1 MSVMNR
7 KMFNRGGRNKLNQM
21 GGIKSVQHFQ
31 TAGQV
36 KAPSGQVS
44 LNLSGGPFASS
55 SPIFGSGKYNF
66 GQVYTKNNPYP
77 STLSGKM
84 FGSGKRFFAP
94 AKSSS
99 PGQMALINVAKKAA
113 EGGMGALDWSELA
126 ILQQYLTGQG
136 FKNFIESKGKT
147 DRFGSAG
154 KALSGIA
161 NVAGQ
166 MAGFPVG
173 IARSWFTEEGGP
185 ASEEYD
191 KNLGTFTPDENLLK
205 GLGFTFEED
214 LYGGQTGRLNKG
226 RDPGLASLLAQP
238 AVAPGSK
245 INPGELQKM
254 LQSSGKE
261 IEGILKRQGD
271 KGMTV
276 IAEEDE
282 FNKDAV
288 PAVITSFDK
297 EGNEIEAQP
306 FGQPSVTADNVTAE
320 GPGAQL
326 DKTDPEITEE
336 ELNKILGKY
345 SPPDIKSSTYD
356 GAGGEGEGE
365 GTAEEFPDPTGGL
378 AKRGQPRTSDI
389 EVPKLKPPEL
399 VTEIFKTGNDEQKS
413 NTIDDIIKQF
423 TDRAPKYKGI
433 NKGLA
438 LAKIGFAM
446 AAGDS
451 PDALTNIAKALS
463 DGADMLI
470 KDQSEKDEFER
481 QIQLAALQMGM
492 TDALQ
497 EKQLKRGL
505 KFQTADYVL
514 MPGETYTYP
523 DGRTV
528 TGGKEGLTIS
538 LNKSDILE
546 NGLPDGVQ
554 GTAMASALLSKKIAT
569 VAALEKIKSDA
580 IKAKTLK
587 TPKAITDHVDDYAES
602 VDAVIQSNNMMHLT
616 QQVMIRNAKGEITGF
631 RPGMNSLIA
640 NAMAAAGIE
649 ATGYT
654 DRDVAIADLRKVLQK
669 LVPLTLGKDQ
679 AANSISNKDVDRL
692 ADAFMSKGILDGGIL
707 SLMTTPANVLNTK
720 LAGILVEFDNAQNAA
735 LARLNS
741 LEATGNEFLTP
752 SGALLGTRVSAQRQ
766 RLQPFLPG
774 GGAFA
779 QATFTSGEDGIYRLN

>member
-1 MSVMNR
+1 
-7 KMFNRGGRNKLNQM
+7 
-21 GGIKSVQHFQ
+21 
-31 TAGQV
+31 
-36 KAPSGQVS
+36 
-44 LNLSGGPFASS
+44 
-55 SPIFGSGKYNF
+55 
-66 GQVYTKNNPYP
+66 
-77 STLSGKM
+77 
-84 FGSGKRFFAP
+84 
-94 AKSSS
+94 
-99 PGQMALINVAKKAA
+99 
-113 EGGMGALDWSELA
+113 
-126 ILQQYLTGQG
+126 
-136 FKNFIESKGKT
+136 
-147 DRFGSAG
+147 
-154 KALSGIA
+154 
-161 NVAGQ
+161 
-166 MAGFPVG
+166 
-173 IARSWFTEEGGP
+173 
-185 ASEEYD
+185 
-191 KNLGTFTPDENLLK
+191 
-205 GLGFTFEED
+205 
-214 LYGGQTGRLNKG
+214 
-226 RDPGLASLLAQP
+226 
-238 AVAPGSK
+238 
-245 INPGELQKM
+245 M

-345 SPPDIKSSTYD
+345 SPPDIKSSTDD

-470 KDQSEKDEFER
+470 KDQSEKDEF
-481 QIQLAALQMGM
+481 
-492 TDALQ
+492 
-497 EKQLKRGL
+497 
-505 KFQTADYVL
+505 
-514 MPGETYTYP
+514 
-523 DGRTV
+523 
-528 TGGKEGLTIS
+528 GGKEGLTIS

-654 DRDVAIADLRKVLQK
+654 DRDVAIADLRKVFQK